1 MGRLRGC
8 LWLTA
13 GLVVALLAGGVAFI
27 ALQRATAVRSGEGLA
42 GPRIPVV
49 VAARTIEVRSQL
61 TAQDL
66 ELKELPVEAVP
77 QGALRELEAA
87 TGKITLVELY
97 PDEVILEQRLLDP
110 NVVTGDGRLALILA
124 EDQVL
129 MAFPVRDLMSRVGV
143 LKPGDHV
150 DLLFSLDFPAGGQ
163 GGGEGEQTTF
173 NLLQSVTIAAIVGGQ
188 TPTAAPRAPIGGRG
202 TSTEGDEDAEAGA
215 AGRTPTGQTGPP
227 EAILLTVSPQDALVL
242 KYAMDAGGIV
252 DIVLRAPGT
261 ERPFDTEP
269 VDIDY
274 MINSYRIPTGGR

>member
-27 ALQRATAVRSGEGLA
+27 ALQRATTLRTGEVA
-42 GPRIPVV
+42 TPRIPVV

-87 TGKITLVELY
+87 RGKITLVELY

-110 NVVTGDGRLALILA
+110 NIITGDGRLALILA

-129 MAFPVRDLMSRVGV
+129 MAFPAEDLMSRVGV

-150 DLLFSLDFPAGGQ
+150 DLLFSLDFPTGGQ
-163 GGGEGEQTTF
+163 EGGEEDQVTF

-188 TPTAAPRAPIGGRG
+188 TATAAPRAPIGGRG
-202 TSTEGDEDAEAGA
+202 TSTESEEDEGA
-215 AGRTPTGQTGPP
+215 AGRTPTSTGPP
-227 EAILLTVSPQDALVL
+227 EALLLTVSPQDALIL

-252 DIVLRAPGT
+252 DIVLRAPGV